1 MKIADHVDSNH
12 WFLVIKQ
19 LEVFNSIFAQM
30 NARVELL
37 EREKLSSSRSY
48 EDTIEQLKIII
59 ASQNSKI
66 EELRDSTQKI
76 NENNSLKISG
86 LENKITNLESLI
98 KQDTL
103 SGGKL
108 SRFDEVER
116 DGPRNT
122 QTDTYRPNLE
132 SSTHLLP
139 KSADTFRSHPTSYD
153 STVHYVS
160 KSAPSSLQPV
170 PTMKNELEG
179 VIAQI
184 NQVKDEMINRTT
196 QQETSL
202 EYSKSEIEKIFKL
215 LQAQDDNIMK
225 QKQMLEDVHLRQE
238 LQEVKATKGVFIW
251 KINDLGRRKQDA
263 NDGRVLSLYSPP
275 FFTSFHGYRM
285 CIRCYLNGD
294 GSGRGTH
301 VSVFFVM
308 MKSEHDDLLPWPF
321 KQKVTISLLNQETP
335 SDSSSH
341 ITQSFMPDARSS
353 SFQKPTKDM
362 NIASGFPKFAPRSVL
377 NEKRYSNNDTVYF
390 KVKVDLSDIPLD

>member
-1 MKIADHVDSNH
+1 M
-12 WFLVIKQ
+12 LKQ
-19 LEVFNSIFAQM
+19 MEVLNAVVSQM
-30 NARVELL
+30 NVRIELL
-37 EREKLSSSRSY
+37 EREKLNNSRSH
-48 EDTIEQLKIII
+48 EETVEQLKKVI
-59 ASQNSKI
+59 ANQSSKI
-66 EELRDSTQKI
+66 VELQDSAKKV
-76 NENNSLKISG
+76 NEHNSSRISSLERELK
-86 LENKITNLESLI
+86 TI
-98 KQDTL
+98 KQEL
-103 SGGKL
+103 LNGAKL
-108 SRFDEVER
+108 SRFDEVEK
-116 DGPRNT
+116 DSPGAKSL
-122 QTDTYRPNLE
+122 TDTSYKTQPE
-132 SSTHLLP
+132 SVSRSMPTT
-139 KSADTFRSHPTSYD
+139 SDTFRSQPNSYD
-153 STVHYVS
+153 TSRYAS
-160 KSAPSSLQPV
+160 KSVPSSLQPGAMGGNV
-170 PTMKNELEG
+170 ESMKTELMK
-179 VIAQI
+179 VV
-184 NQVKDEMINRTT
+184 NQYKDDMLNRAT

-294 GSGRGTH
+294 GSGKGTH

-335 SDSSSH
+335 SDGSSH
-341 ITQSFMPDARSS
+341 ITQSFMPDAKSS

>member
-1 MKIADHVDSNH
+1 M
-12 WFLVIKQ
+12 
-19 LEVFNSIFAQM
+19 EVLNAVMSQM
-30 NARVELL
+30 NARIELL
-37 EREKLSSSRSY
+37 EREKLNNSRSY
-48 EDTIEQLKIII
+48 EDTIEQLKKMI

-66 EELRDSTQKI
+66 EELKESAKKI
-76 NENNSLKISG
+76 NENNSLR
-86 LENKITNLESLI
+86 ITNLEKQLKTI
-98 KQDTL
+98 KQELL
-103 SGGKL
+103 SGAKL
-108 SRFDEVER
+108 SGFDELEKDSPGR
-116 DGPRNT
+116 QS
-122 QTDTYRPNLE
+122 QTDTFKPQTE
-132 SSTHLLP
+132 SGHFAP
-139 KSADTFRSHPTSYD
+139 KSMPSSDTFKSQSNSYD
-153 STVHYVS
+153 TSHFGS
-160 KSAPSSLQPV
+160 KSMPTSLQPNV
-170 PTMKNELEG
+170 MDENVISMKSEL
-179 VIAQI
+179 VRKI
-184 NQVKDEMINRTT
+184 NQVKEEVLNRTT

-294 GSGRGTH
+294 GSGKGTH
-301 VSVFFVM
+301 ISVFFVM

-341 ITQSFMPDARSS
+341 ITQSFMPDAKSS

-377 NEKRYSNNDTVYF
+377 NEKRYSNNDTIYF

>member
-1 MKIADHVDSNH
+1 M
-12 WFLVIKQ
+12 IKQ
-19 LEVFNSIFAQM
+19 MEAVNAVLSQM
-30 NARVELL
+30 NARIELL
-37 EREKLSSSRSY
+37 EREKLNNSRSY
-48 EDTIEQLKIII
+48 EDTIEQLRKMI
-59 ASQNSKI
+59 ASQNTKI
-66 EELRDSTQKI
+66 EEMKTSAERI
-76 NENNSLKISG
+76 NDINSSRIS
-86 LENKITNLESLI
+86 NLEKELKTI
-98 KQDTL
+98 KDEL
-103 SGGKL
+103 LKGAKL
-108 SRFDEVER
+108 SRFDEVEK
-116 DGPRNT
+116 DSPG
-122 QTDTYRPNLE
+122 QTDSYKSQTE
-132 SSTHLLP
+132 STLLAP
-139 KSADTFRSHPTSYD
+139 KSLPSADTFRSQPHSYEINR
-153 STVHYVS
+153 YGP
-160 KSAPSSLQPV
+160 KSMPPSLQSMATV
-170 PTMKNELEG
+170 DNKVMITIKSDLLK
-179 VIAQI
+179 QI
-184 NQVKDEMINRTT
+184 NQVKDEMVNRTT

-294 GSGRGTH
+294 GSGKGTH
-301 VSVFFVM
+301 ISVFFVM

-362 NIASGFPKFAPRSVL
+362 NIASGFPKFAIRSVL
-377 NEKRYSNNDTVYF
+377 NDKKYAHNDTIYF

>member
-1 MKIADHVDSNH
+1 MLKQME
-12 WFLVIKQ
+12 FLNAV
-19 LEVFNSIFAQM
+19 VSQM
-30 NARVELL
+30 NARIELL
-37 EREKLSSSRSY
+37 EREKLNNSRSHG
-48 EDTIEQLKIII
+48 DTVEQLNKVI
-59 ASQNSKI
+59 AHQGSKI
-66 EELRDSTQKI
+66 EELKESAQKVNEHNTSRISTL
-76 NENNSLKISG
+76 ERELK
-86 LENKITNLESLI
+86 TI
-98 KQDTL
+98 KQEL
-103 SGGKL
+103 LNGAKL
-108 SRFDEVER
+108 SRFDEVEK
-116 DGPRNT
+116 DSPGGKS
-122 QTDTYRPNLE
+122 QTDTSHKTQPE
-132 SSTHLLP
+132 SISRSMPTT
-139 KSADTFRSHPTSYD
+139 DTFRSQPNSYD
-153 STVHYVS
+153 ITRFAS
-160 KSAPSSLQPV
+160 KSMQPGMDGNV
-170 PTMKNELEG
+170 ASVKAEVMKTIKQL
-179 VIAQI
+179 
-184 NQVKDEMINRTT
+184 KDDMLNRAT

-251 KINDLGRRKQDA
+251 KINDLGRRRQDA

-275 FFTSFHGYRM
+275 FFSSFHGYRM

-294 GSGRGTH
+294 GSGKGTH

-341 ITQSFMPDARSS
+341 ITQSFMPDAKSS

>member
-1 MKIADHVDSNH
+1 MAKLQDHFDAHHS
-12 WFLVIKQ
+12 FLLMKQ
-19 LEVFNSIFAQM
+19 LENQSAFIAQL
-30 NARVELL
+30 NARIEYL
-37 EREKLSSSRSY
+37 ERDKITSSRSMS
-48 EDTIEQLKIII
+48 ETIECQKRIID
-59 ASQNSKI
+59 SQ
-66 EELRDSTQKI
+66 STRI
-76 NENNSLKISG
+76 DTLEDSLKKIS
-86 LENKITNLESLI
+86 ENHSSKLFAIDRDVKAL
-98 KQDTL
+98 KQEFLDRKT
-103 SGGKL
+103 
-108 SRFDEVER
+108 SRFDEMEK
-116 DGPRNT
+116 DGGG
-122 QTDTYRPNLE
+122 PNE
-132 SSTHLLP
+132 SVV
-139 KSADTFRSHPTSYD
+139 RSHQSSYD
-153 STVHYVS
+153 TMSYVS
-160 KSAPSSLQPV
+160 KSAPPSLQKESPV
-170 PTMKNELEG
+170 LVEKKFAAMQAE
-179 VIAQI
+179 VISKV
-184 NQVKDEMINRTT
+184 NQVREEMVNRTI

-225 QKQMLEDVHLRQE
+225 QKNLLEDVHLRQE

-294 GSGRGTH
+294 GSGKGTH
-301 VSVFFVM
+301 ISVFFVV

-335 SDSSSH
+335 SDTTSH
-341 ITQSFMPDARSS
+341 ITQSFMPDAKSS

-377 NEKRYSNNDTVYF
+377 SDKRYAVNDTVYF

>member
-1 MKIADHVDSNH
+1 MEHFDANH
-12 WFLVIKQ
+12 SFLMLKQ
-19 LEVFNSIFAQM
+19 MEFLNAVVSQM
-30 NARVELL
+30 NARIELL
-37 EREKLSSSRSY
+37 EREKLNSSRSH
-48 EDTIEQLKIII
+48 EENIEQLKKKI
-59 ASQNSKI
+59 AHQNSKI
-66 EELRDSTQKI
+66 EELKDSAEKV
-76 NENNSLKISG
+76 NERSSSRISMLERELK
-86 LENKITNLESLI
+86 TI
-98 KQDTL
+98 KQEL
-103 SGGKL
+103 LNGAKL
-108 SRFDEVER
+108 SRFDEVEK
-116 DGPRNT
+116 DSPGGNKSLTDSSYKT
-122 QTDTYRPNLE
+122 QPE
-132 SSTHLLP
+132 SVSRSMPT
-139 KSADTFRSHPTSYD
+139 ADTFRLQPNSYD
-153 STVHYVS
+153 ITRFGS
-160 KSAPSSLQPV
+160 KSMPPSLQPV
-170 PTMKNELEG
+170 AMGENVVSMKSEL
-179 VIAQI
+179 VKTI
-184 NQVKDEMINRTT
+184 NQLKDDMLNRAT

-294 GSGRGTH
+294 GSGKGTH

-335 SDSSSH
+335 SESSSH
-341 ITQSFMPDARSS
+341 ITQSFMPDAKSS

-362 NIASGFPKFAPRSVL
+362 NIASGFPKFAQRSVL

>member
-1 MKIADHVDSNH
+1 MLKQME
-12 WFLVIKQ
+12 FLNAV
-19 LEVFNSIFAQM
+19 VSQM
-30 NARVELL
+30 NARIELL
-37 EREKLSSSRSY
+37 EREKLNSSRSH
-48 EDTIEQLKIII
+48 EENVEQLKKKI
-59 ASQNSKI
+59 AHQNSKI
-66 EELRDSTQKI
+66 EELKDSAEKV
-76 NENNSLKISG
+76 NERSSSRISMLERELK
-86 LENKITNLESLI
+86 TI
-98 KQDTL
+98 KQEL
-103 SGGKL
+103 LNGAKL
-108 SRFDEVER
+108 SRFDEVEK
-116 DGPRNT
+116 DSPGNNKSLTDSSYKT
-122 QTDTYRPNLE
+122 QPESISRSMPTADTYRPQPN
-132 SSTHLLP
+132 
-139 KSADTFRSHPTSYD
+139 SYD
-153 STVHYVS
+153 ITRFAS
-160 KSAPSSLQPV
+160 KSMPPSLQPV
-170 PTMKNELEG
+170 AMGENVVSMKSEL
-179 VIAQI
+179 VKTI
-184 NQVKDEMINRTT
+184 NQLKDDMLNRAT

-294 GSGRGTH
+294 GSGKGTH

-335 SDSSSH
+335 SESSSH
-341 ITQSFMPDARSS
+341 ITQSFMPDAKSS

-362 NIASGFPKFAPRSVL
+362 NIASGFPKFASRSVL

>member
-1 MKIADHVDSNH
+1 
-12 WFLVIKQ
+12 
-19 LEVFNSIFAQM
+19 M
-30 NARVELL
+30 NARIELL
-37 EREKLSSSRSY
+37 EREKLTGCRSY
-48 EDTIEQLKIII
+48 EDTIEQLKKVI
-59 ASQNSKI
+59 ANQNSKI
-66 EELRDSTQKI
+66 EELKDSAKKI
-76 NENNSLKISG
+76 NDKNNLRIS
-86 LENKITNLESLI
+86 NLERDLKAI
-98 KQDTL
+98 KHELL
-103 SGGKL
+103 STAKI
-108 SRFDEVER
+108 SRFDEVEK
-116 DGPRNT
+116 DSPDT
-122 QTDTYRPNLE
+122 KSQTDTHKPQSE
-132 SSTHLLP
+132 ST
-139 KSADTFRSHPTSYD
+139 
-153 STVHYVS
+153 HYVS
-160 KSAPSSLQPV
+160 KSSDSFRSQPASYDSTRFGSKSMGSSLQPV
-170 PTMKNELEG
+170 SMDASTISMKSEMVKMINE
-179 VIAQI
+179 
-184 NQVKDEMINRTT
+184 VKDEMMNRTT

-225 QKQMLEDVHLRQE
+225 QKHMLEDVHLRQE

-294 GSGRGTH
+294 GSGKGTH
-301 VSVFFVM
+301 ISVFFVM

-341 ITQSFMPDARSS
+341 ITQSFMPDAKSS

-362 NIASGFPKFAPRSVL
+362 NIASGFPKFALRSVL
-377 NEKRYSNNDTVYF
+377 SDKRYSSNDTIYF

>member
-1 MKIADHVDSNH
+1 M
-12 WFLVIKQ
+12 LKQ
-19 LEVFNSIFAQM
+19 MEVLNAVVSQM
-30 NARVELL
+30 NVRIELL
-37 EREKLSSSRSY
+37 EREKLNNSRSH
-48 EDTIEQLKIII
+48 EETVEQLKKVI
-59 ASQNSKI
+59 ANQSSKI
-66 EELRDSTQKI
+66 VELQDSAKKV
-76 NENNSLKISG
+76 NEHNSSRISSLERELK
-86 LENKITNLESLI
+86 TI
-98 KQDTL
+98 KQEL
-103 SGGKL
+103 LNGAKL
-108 SRFDEVER
+108 SRFDEVEK
-116 DGPRNT
+116 DSPGAKSL
-122 QTDTYRPNLE
+122 TDTSYKTQPE
-132 SSTHLLP
+132 SVSRSMPTT
-139 KSADTFRSHPTSYD
+139 SDTFRSQPNSYD
-153 STVHYVS
+153 TSRYAS
-160 KSAPSSLQPV
+160 KSVPSSLQPIAMGGNV
-170 PTMKNELEG
+170 ESMKTELMK
-179 VIAQI
+179 VV
-184 NQVKDEMINRTT
+184 NQYKDDMLNRAT

-294 GSGRGTH
+294 GSGKGTH

-335 SDSSSH
+335 SDGSSH
-341 ITQSFMPDARSS
+341 ITQSFMPDAKSS